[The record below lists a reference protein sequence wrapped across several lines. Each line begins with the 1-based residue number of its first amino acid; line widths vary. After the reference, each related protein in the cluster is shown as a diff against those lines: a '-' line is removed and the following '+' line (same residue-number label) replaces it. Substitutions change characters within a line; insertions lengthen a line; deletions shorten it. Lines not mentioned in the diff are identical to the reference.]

1 MRRLREEAL
10 YLSRTCNDLF
20 VLIAKLVD
28 TENGDDILQLA
39 VFLEHLLH
47 TTCNIVM
54 LLTYDIG
61 LEYTRGGR
69 KRVDSGINALLRYL
83 TREDGSRI
91 KMRERSRRRRVGKVV
106 GRDID
111 RLNRCDRA
119 VVR

>member
-1 MRRLREEAL
+1 
-10 YLSRTCNDLF
+10 
-20 VLIAKLVD
+20 
-28 TENGDDILQLA
+28 
-39 VFLEHLLH
+39 
-47 TTCNIVM
+47 M